1 MIRFSYSD
9 NSLNDTLP
17 LRSTDTTRRFRSSF
31 TSKQIEILEE
41 FFSHTPYPDV
51 TTRDNLSQRLNIEG
65 NRIQTWFSN
74 RRARSKKT
82 TTTTTYS
89 STISTPPSI
98 NDEENTIPSFLPSP
112 VIDMKSLSINDN
124 VFDPTIT
131 SSPSISMF
139 ELY

>member
-74 RRARSKKT
+74 RRARNKK
-82 TTTTTYS
+82 TTTYS

>member
-1 MIRFSYSD
+1 LIRFSYSD

-74 RRARSKKT
+74 RRARNKK
-82 TTTTTYS
+82 TTTYS